1 MTGSAAAGTLGAA
14 SDMSSTARALTVSMF
29 LGSFAWSFAF
39 ISLPFYVQ
47 AISPHDPATTLR
59 WAGWILGIS
68 SLVTVVTS
76 PVWGRIGD
84 RGDPRVQYV
93 WVQLFQ
99 GIAFM
104 GMAIAH
110 TLPQLLVARLV
121 LGAMGAASTLAFI
134 MAGRQ
139 DDPRH
144 VRRDVAAVQLAMT
157 LGQVLG
163 PLGGAAVAAR
173 LGFRL
178 SFVMGGVIL
187 LGSAAFVHWGVR
199 LPATLERPRTAAAQV
214 RPLHLLVPV
223 ALVLAVSNQLFF
235 LTAVLPQVL
244 PGLGV
249 PMSGVVE
256 VGGLVVF
263 VSAVAAGLGALI
275 TPRLA
280 ALLPERTLVAALLV
294 ASGALMATMALPT
307 GAFGFAVVRF
317 LQVLCAAPIFP
328 LVVARTAQQGSGG
341 AIGVINSARIG
352 GSFVGPVL
360 ATSILSVSSPT
371 ILYATLGLASLAC
384 VPLALGRRGRR

>member
-1 MTGSAAAGTLGAA
+1 MLRIVGP
-14 SDMSSTARALTVSMF
+14 LTISMF

-39 ISLPFYVQ
+39 ISLPFYIQ
-47 AISPHDPATTLR
+47 AISPYDAATTLR

-76 PVWGRIGD
+76 PAWGRVGE
-84 RGDPRVQYV
+84 RGDPRAQYLLVQV
-93 WVQLFQ
+93 FQ
-99 GIAFM
+99 GLAFM

-134 MAGRQ
+134 IAGRRGE
-139 DDPRH
+139 PLE
-144 VRRDVAAVQLAMT
+144 VRREVAAIQLAMT

-163 PLGGAAVAAR
+163 PLGGAMAAAR
-173 LGFRL
+173 LGFRP
-178 SFVMGGVIL
+178 SFVLGGIVL

-199 LPATLERPRTAAAQV
+199 LPAGLARPGLDPTRA
-214 RPLHLLVPV
+214 RWRDLVTPV

-249 PMSGVVE
+249 VPERVVE
-256 VGGLVVF
+256 VGGLLVF
-263 VSAVAAGLGALI
+263 VSAVAAALGALM

-280 ALLPERTLVAALLV
+280 ALLPERQLMALLLV
-294 ASGALMATMALPT
+294 ASGVLMGMMALPRST
-307 GAFGFAVVRF
+307 WGYSAIRF

-328 LVVARTAQQGSGG
+328 LVVARAAHQGSGG
-341 AIGVINSARIG
+341 VIGVINSARIG
-352 GSFVGPVL
+352 GSFIGPVL
-360 ATSILSVSSPT
+360 ATSILSVSSPAV
-371 ILYATLGLASLAC
+371 LYVALGLGCLAC
-384 VPLALGRRGRR
+384 VPLVLRPFAGRGRPA

>member
-1 MTGSAAAGTLGAA
+1 
-14 SDMSSTARALTVSMF
+14 
-29 LGSFAWSFAF
+29 
-39 ISLPFYVQ
+39 
-47 AISPHDPATTLR
+47 
-59 WAGWILGIS
+59 
-68 SLVTVVTS
+68 
-76 PVWGRIGD
+76 
-84 RGDPRVQYV
+84 
-93 WVQLFQ
+93 
-99 GIAFM
+99 M

-173 LGFRL
+173 LGFRP
-178 SFVMGGVIL
+178 SFVLGGVIL

-199 LPATLERPRTAAAQV
+199 LPATLERPRSGGGSRS
-214 RPLHLLVPV
+214 RPLDLLVPV

-249 PMSGVVE
+249 PVDRVVE

-280 ALLPERTLVAALLV
+280 ALLP
-294 ASGALMATMALPT
+294 
-307 GAFGFAVVRF
+307 
-317 LQVLCAAPIFP
+317 
-328 LVVARTAQQGSGG
+328 
-341 AIGVINSARIG
+341 SAR
-352 GSFVGPVL
+352 
-360 ATSILSVSSPT
+360 SSPPCWW
-371 ILYATLGLASLAC
+371 A
-384 VPLALGRRGRR
+384 